1 MWRQHA
7 VRTLLSMSRWILPL
21 LLLYVALHPKN
32 PYLIIMRS
40 VETQLLVMVSGLV
53 WWRARA
59 RCGRR
64 EGGLLCAVLLV
75 VVILAIGN
83 EAIFR
88 RQRAEVLAAGAS
100 VRTLGQHF
108 IVGYTRFDEVAML
121 AERGLIGGIYLGRAN
136 VRGRTLPAIR
146 AEIDALQG
154 LRRRAGL
161 PPLIVAADQE
171 GGSVAH
177 MTPPLSEL
185 PSLAT
190 VVEAGTD
197 ATLDARIR
205 EYGATQGRGL
215 AALGVNLNLGPV
227 ADLRPLHGGPAFD
240 THTLIRRRAIAA
252 DPVLV
257 NRVVGSYGAA
267 LMAQGVRPTLKHFP
281 GLGGVMSDTHH
292 FPARLEKPVELLA
305 ASDWQPFRN
314 AAHSGAAIMLAHVVL
329 PEIDPAMPASLSKAV
344 VQGVLRSGWDFQGLL
359 LTDDLNMG
367 AVYRLG
373 IGNAAVAAL
382 DAGVDML
389 LISYDP
395 DQYYRAMHDA
405 AEALRRG
412 AFDPA
417 QLAAS
422 RRRIAVAVDVA
433 PSVVRLAARMAEAR
447 PL

>member
-1 MWRQHA
+1 MWRQRA
-7 VRTLLSMSRWILPL
+7 ARALRPMSRWMPAL
-21 LLLYVALHPKN
+21 LLLYVALHPKS
-32 PYLIIMRS
+32 PYLIALRS
-40 VETQLLVMVSGLV
+40 VETPLLVMLGGLV
-53 WWRARA
+53 WWRARG

-64 EGGLLCAVLLV
+64 EGGALLAVLLV
-75 VVILAIGN
+75 VAILAIGN

-88 RQRAEVLAAGAS
+88 RQRAEVLAADAAA
-100 VRTLGQHF
+100 RTLGQHF
-108 IVGYTRFDEVAML
+108 IVGYTRYDEVAML
-121 AERGLIGGIYLGRAN
+121 AEHGLIGGIYLGRAN
-136 VRGRTLPAIR
+136 VRGRSLPAIR

-154 LRRRAGL
+154 LRRGAGL
-161 PPLIVAADQE
+161 PPLVVAADQE

-177 MTPPLSEL
+177 MTPPLAIL

-190 VVEAGTD
+190 VVEAGSD
-197 ATLDARIR
+197 ATLDARVR
-205 EYGATQGRGL
+205 EYGAAQGQGL

-227 ADLRPLHGGPAFD
+227 ADLRPLNGGPAFD

-257 NRVVGSYGAA
+257 NRVIGSYGAA

-292 FPARLEKPVELLA
+292 FPARLEKPVARLA
-305 ASDWQPFRN
+305 ASDWQPFRG
-314 AAHSGAAIMLAHVVL
+314 AVHSGAAIMLAHVVV
-329 PEIDPAMPASLSKAV
+329 PEIDPALPASLSKNV
-344 VQGVLRSGWDFQGLL
+344 VQSVLRSDWNFQGLL

-412 AFDPA
+412 ALDPA
-417 QLAAS
+417 RLAAS
-422 RRRIAVAVDVA
+422 RRRIAAAVGMVAQ
-433 PSVVRLAARMAEAR
+433 ARTMAEAR

>member
-7 VRTLLSMSRWILPL
+7 ARALRPMSRWVPAL
-21 LLLYVALHPKN
+21 LLLYVALHPKS
-32 PYLIIMRS
+32 PYLIVLRS
-40 VETQLLVMVSGLV
+40 VETSLLVMLGGLV
-53 WWRARA
+53 WWRARGC
-59 RCGRR
+59 CGRR
-64 EGGLLCAVLLV
+64 EGGLLGAVLLV
-75 VVILAIGN
+75 VAILAIGN

-88 RQRAEVLAAGAS
+88 RQRAEVLAADAAT
-100 VRTLGQHF
+100 RTLGQHF
-108 IVGYTRFDEVAML
+108 IVGYTRFDEVATL
-121 AERGLIGGIYLGRAN
+121 AESGLIGGIYLGRGN

-146 AEIDALQG
+146 TEIDALQG

-177 MTPPLSEL
+177 MTPPLAAL

-190 VVEAGTD
+190 VVDAGSD
-197 ATLDARIR
+197 ATLEARVG

-227 ADLRPLHGGPAFD
+227 ADLRPLNGGPAFD
-240 THTLIRRRAIAA
+240 THTLIHRRAIAA
-252 DPVLV
+252 NPALV
-257 NRVVGSYGAA
+257 NRVIGSYGAA

-281 GLGGVMSDTHH
+281 GLGQVMSDTHH
-292 FPARLEKPVELLA
+292 FPARLETSIASLA
-305 ASDWQPFRN
+305 ASDWQPFRG
-314 AAHSGAAIMLAHVVL
+314 AVHSGAAIMLAHVVL
-329 PEIDPAMPASLSKAV
+329 PEIDPTLPASLSKDV
-344 VQGVLRSGWDFQGLL
+344 VQGVLRNGWDFQGLL

-367 AVYRLG
+367 AVYQLG

-405 AEALRRG
+405 AEAWRRG

-417 QLAAS
+417 RLAAS
-422 RRRIAVAVDVA
+422 RRRIAVAVGMV
-433 PSVVRLAARMAEAR
+433 PQAARMASLR

>member
-7 VRTLLSMSRWILPL
+7 ARALRPLSRWVPAL
-21 LLLYVALHPKN
+21 LLLYVALHPKS
-32 PYLIIMRS
+32 PYLIALRS
-40 VETQLLVMVSGLV
+40 VEAPLLVLLGGLV

-64 EGGLLCAVLLV
+64 EGGLLGAVLLV
-75 VVILAIGN
+75 VAILAVGN

-88 RQRAEVLAAGAS
+88 RQRAEVLAADAAT
-100 VRTLGQHF
+100 RTLGQHF
-108 IVGYTRFDEVAML
+108 IVGYTRFDEVAVL

-177 MTPPLSEL
+177 LTPPLAAL
-185 PSLAT
+185 PSLAS
-190 VVEAGTD
+190 VVDAGSD
-197 ATLDARIR
+197 ATLEARVR
-205 EYGATQGRGL
+205 DYGATQGRGL

-281 GLGGVMSDTHH
+281 GLGQVMSDTHH
-292 FPARLEKPVELLA
+292 FSARLEKPVELLA
-305 ASDWQPFRN
+305 ASDWQPFRG
-314 AAHSGAAIMLAHVVL
+314 AAQSGAAIMLAHVVL
-329 PEIDPAMPASLSKAV
+329 PEIDPALPASLSKEM
-344 VQGVLRSGWDFQGLL
+344 VQGVLRKGWGFQGLL

-405 AEALRRG
+405 AAALRRG

-417 QLAAS
+417 RLAAS

-433 PSVVRLAARMAEAR
+433 PGAVRVAARMAEAR